1 MPRRKNQKKLKKTR
15 HRNYNSR
22 PINDIRHN
30 DSNITVN
37 FRKVLSLTLIP
48 SPGGVNTTY
57 RALRLAPGIS
67 QLTNDL
73 GMIYKL
79 YRFTSVRFTFQ
90 AEISQNIISD
100 VAINYIPAQ
109 ESLSGQPTSLDEFEG
124 PAVGF
129 YANARG
135 APYTYT
141 TPSKILNAMPY
152 NWYET
157 KAGEASDLTQGVFY
171 FLSNVPTTQT
181 INVLCHFTCEF
192 QTLEDPA
199 FLASLD
205 KKEANQGRLSEIRSV
220 RKLRS
225 MDPKLLVEE
234 QEEDYVR
241 AESIYNERIGRSAN

>member
-1 MPRRKNQKKLKKTR
+1 MGHSNR
-15 HRNYNSR
+15 NSR

-37 FRKVLSLTLIP
+37 FRKVLSLTLVP
-48 SPGGVNTTY
+48 TPGGSNTTF
-57 RALRLAPGIS
+57 RALRLAPSIS
-67 QLTNDL
+67 QLTTDL

-79 YRFTSVRFTFQ
+79 YRFTGVRFTFQ
-90 AEISQNIISD
+90 AEISNNIISD

-109 ESLSGQPTSLDEFEG
+109 EQLSGQPTDFDEFEG

-171 FLSNVPTTQT
+171 FLSNVSTNQT

-199 FLASLD
+199 FLSSLTN
-205 KKEANQGRLSEIRSV
+205 KNGRLPEIRSV

-234 QEEDYVR
+234 QEDDYVR